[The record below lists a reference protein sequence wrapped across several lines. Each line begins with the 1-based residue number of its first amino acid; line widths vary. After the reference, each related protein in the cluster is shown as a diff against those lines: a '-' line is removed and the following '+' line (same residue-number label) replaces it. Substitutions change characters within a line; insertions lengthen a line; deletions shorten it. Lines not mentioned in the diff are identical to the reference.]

1 MQKEKEIKDKIKQ
14 IVIDG
19 GVVTIDCD
27 DYRYTPAPMRT
38 LEECNKIINLDKE
51 IKIDFLIELL
61 REDSELKVVMI
72 HENIILVVE
81 KGTEVGVYCY

>member
-1 MQKEKEIKDKIKQ
+1 
-14 IVIDG
+14 
-19 GVVTIDCD
+19 
-27 DYRYTPAPMRT
+27 MRT

-81 KGTEVGVYCY
+81 KGTEVGVCCY